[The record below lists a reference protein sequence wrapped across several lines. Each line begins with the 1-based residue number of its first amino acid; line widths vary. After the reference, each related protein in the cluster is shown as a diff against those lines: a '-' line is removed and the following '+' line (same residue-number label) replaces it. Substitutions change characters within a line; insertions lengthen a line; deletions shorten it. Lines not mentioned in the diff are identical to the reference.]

1 MARYKIA
8 NPHDGLLD
16 IVGGGPLPSRM
27 EKGEVIEVELT
38 DEEAAKFRNYFKPEL
53 IRKKPGPKP
62 KNGDTKAETSVPVKA
77 KPGPKPK
84 ATKADKATASV
95 EAAPETATDQEEA
108 APEGDD
114 EKSS

>member
-1 MARYKIA
+1 MARYKIT

-38 DEEAAKFRNYFKPEL
+38 DEEAAKYRNYYRPEL

-62 KNGDTKAETSVPVKA
+62 KNDDVETPVPAKA

-84 ATKADKATASV
+84 AKPPKADASV
-95 EAAPETATDQEEA
+95 EATETDAGQEEA